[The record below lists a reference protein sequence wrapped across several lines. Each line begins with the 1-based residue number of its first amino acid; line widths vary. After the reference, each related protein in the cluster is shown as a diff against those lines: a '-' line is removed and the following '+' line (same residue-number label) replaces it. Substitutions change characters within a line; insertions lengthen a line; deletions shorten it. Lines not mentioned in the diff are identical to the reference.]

1 MHLVPAHQH
10 TAMKAKTKKKVLS
23 RHEKID
29 LAIEAMNRA
38 MSQFEQ
44 TGFSLTSEDLGPLY
58 VAYSDED
65 DALYISARNIEEGW
79 VLSFN
84 DLTNQLVYGLENSDN
99 DHDDLVNFSAL
110 LVANLRK
117 VADDIERRIKDFA
130 NELQ

>member
-1 MHLVPAHQH
+1 
-10 TAMKAKTKKKVLS
+10 MKAKTKKKVLS

-84 DLTNQLVYGLENSDN
+84 DLANQLVYGLENSDN
-99 DHDDLVNFSAL
+99 DYDDLVDFSAL
-110 LVANLRK
+110 LVVNLRTI
-117 VADDIERRIKDFA
+117 ADNIERRIKDFA

>member
-1 MHLVPAHQH
+1 M
-10 TAMKAKTKKKVLS
+10 TTKTKKEVLS
-23 RHEKID
+23 RHEKIN
-29 LAIEAMNRA
+29 LAIEAMDRA
-38 MSQFEQ
+38 MSQFQQ

-79 VLSFN
+79 ILSFN
-84 DLTNQLVYGLENSDN
+84 DLTDQLVYGLENSDN
-99 DHDDLVNFSAL
+99 DHDDLADFSAL
-110 LVANLRK
+110 LVANLRE

>member
-99 DHDDLVNFSAL
+99 DYDDLVDFSAL
-110 LVANLRK
+110 LVANLRTI
-117 VADDIERRIKDFA
+117 ADNIERRIKDFA

>member
-1 MHLVPAHQH
+1 
-10 TAMKAKTKKKVLS
+10 
-23 RHEKID
+23 
-29 LAIEAMNRA
+29 

-99 DHDDLVNFSAL
+99 DYDDLVDFSAL
-110 LVANLRK
+110 LVANLRTI
-117 VADDIERRIKDFA
+117 ADNIERRIKDFA

>member
-1 MHLVPAHQH
+1 M
-10 TAMKAKTKKKVLS
+10 TTKAKKEVLS
-23 RHEKID
+23 RHKKIN
-29 LAIEAMNRA
+29 LAIEAMDRA
-38 MSQFEQ
+38 MTQFQQ

-58 VAYSDED
+58 VAYSDKD

-79 VLSFN
+79 ILLFN
-84 DLTNQLVYGLENSDN
+84 DLTDQLVYGLENSDN
-99 DHDDLVNFSAL
+99 DNDDLANFSAL

>member
-1 MHLVPAHQH
+1 
-10 TAMKAKTKKKVLS
+10 MKAKTKKKVLS

-44 TGFSLTSEDLGPLY
+44 TGFALTTGDVGPLY

-79 VLSFN
+79 ILSFN
-84 DLTNQLVYGLENSDN
+84 DLTDQLVYGLENSDN
-99 DHDDLVNFSAL
+99 DHDDLANFSAL

-117 VADDIERRIKDFA
+117 AADDIERRIKDFA

>member
-1 MHLVPAHQH
+1 
-10 TAMKAKTKKKVLS
+10 MKAKTKKKVLS